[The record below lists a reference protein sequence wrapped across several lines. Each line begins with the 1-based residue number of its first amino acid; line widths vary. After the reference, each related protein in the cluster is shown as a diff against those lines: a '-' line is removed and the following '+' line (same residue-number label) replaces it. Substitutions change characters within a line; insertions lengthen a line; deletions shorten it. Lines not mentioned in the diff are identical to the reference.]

1 MQNIFKKMLIMNKNR
16 NKGRPNFQDNKK
28 RKNTPGRKKFQ
39 HISGERKISKKE
51 ENSLFP
57 EQDSTVRLNR
67 YLANSGI
74 CSRREADKYIQTG
87 VVEVNGKIVTEL
99 GIKVKEG
106 DVVKFG
112 GEQVNPEK
120 KVYLLLNKP
129 KDYITTVDD
138 PHAEK
143 TVLDIVGQAC
153 KERIYPVGRLDRST
167 TGVLLLTNDGDL
179 TKKLLHPKFN
189 KKKVYY
195 ITLDK
200 NISKTDMI
208 KLTEGID
215 LEDGPA
221 TVDAVSFVAENNARE
236 IGVEIHSGRNRI
248 IRRMFEA
255 MGYKVVKLDR
265 VYFCGLTKK
274 GLRRGAFRFLSQKE
288 INMLKMG
295 AFQ

>member
-1 MQNIFKKMLIMNKNR
+1 MLIMNKNR

>member
-1 MQNIFKKMLIMNKNR
+1 LQNIFKKMLIMNKNR

>member
-28 RKNTPGRKKFQ
+28 RKNTPGRKNFQ

-99 GIKVKEG
+99 GTKVKEG

-221 TVDAVSFVAENNARE
+221 TVDAVSFVAENSARE

-255 MGYKVVKLDR
+255 LGYKVVKLDR